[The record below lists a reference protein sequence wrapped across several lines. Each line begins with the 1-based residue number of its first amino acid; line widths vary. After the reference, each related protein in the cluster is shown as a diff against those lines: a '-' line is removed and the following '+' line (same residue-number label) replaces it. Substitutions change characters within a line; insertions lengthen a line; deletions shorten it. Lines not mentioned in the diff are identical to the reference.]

1 MKDEFQCWVITFIRE
16 FHVKMFSD
24 IPEIQ
29 NAKTLPKKSIS
40 FKFLSGNNIK
50 SCKNYGL
57 QRYFPMQLLSALH

>member
-1 MKDEFQCWVITFIRE
+1 MNFNVGLLHFIKN
-16 FHVKMFSD
+16 FHVKMFID
-24 IPEIQ
+24 ILEIQ
-29 NAKTLPKKSIS
+29 NAKALPKKSIS